1 MKLLLSIALAAV
13 AAAHA
18 VTLENTK
25 WLLVDLRAG
34 TVVTD
39 SAQYVAAITLTPAGH
54 TVTGNGGCNTLA
66 GGYSLHGKNG
76 VKISAFTGT
85 QKSCP
90 KPFADEEKSFVD
102 ALSKTTNYQI
112 SGTVLTLFEGDKP
125 IAKLEAE
132 KK

>member
-1 MKLLLSIALAAV
+1 MNLFLSIVLALAA
-13 AAAHA
+13 ATQAKS
-18 VTLENTK
+18 LEKTK

-39 SAQYVAAITLTPAGH
+39 SAQYVAAITLTPTGH
-54 TVTGNGGCNTLA
+54 TVTGSGGCNTLA

-76 VKISAFTGT
+76 VKINAFTGT

-90 KPFADEEKSFVD
+90 KPFADEEKSFLD
-102 ALSKTTNYQI
+102 ALAKTTSYQI
-112 SGTVLTLFEGDKP
+112 SGTVLTLFEGDKA